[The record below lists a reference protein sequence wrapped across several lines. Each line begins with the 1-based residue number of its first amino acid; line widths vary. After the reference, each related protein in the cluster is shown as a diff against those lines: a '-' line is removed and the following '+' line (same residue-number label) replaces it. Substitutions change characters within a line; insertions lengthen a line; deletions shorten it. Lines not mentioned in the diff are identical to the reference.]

1 MTLTWVI
8 LYTKNVLKSEMHHP
22 VRYYHKLKLWGT
34 LLSLL
39 AFLIYLIKFCSS
51 LYKLI
56 CEIFVLYLGTYIY
69 AVSIFNF
76 VTFAKCLR
84 AITNIT
90 FVLLSRRAPLT
101 LMRLQKPLWLRPFL
115 TRFKLWLALRSLTDK
130 RSPNQRPMV
139 RDTSPKAECA
149 PGACSQIS
157 SSCAQPRRF
166 PQWVDWF
173 NFSWISSSAQNSPGL
188 MRNSGRRSNL
198 LPGCLANPKTQS
210 SPHIQF
216 FFGVVHGA
224 DLREEDEVF
233 GGSHIDRRLGD
244 FPAFPERV
252 RGGWEEKRTESHG
265 QGTKTLRCSA
275 LVLHSLQRRVWP
287 IAHK

>member
-216 FFGVVHGA
+216 FLGLFMVRICERRMKFLVAVTLIVGSVIFLLFPSGSEA
-224 DLREEDEVF
+224 D
-233 GGSHIDRRLGD
+233 
-244 FPAFPERV
+244 
-252 RGGWEEKRTESHG
+252 EKKKGPKVTAKV
-265 QGTKTLRCSA
+265 QKPCAA
-275 LVLHSLQRRVWP
+275 LL
-287 IAHK
+287 